1 MCAHCDCMA
10 GLGEVCSHVGAILF
24 YVESA
29 YRVKSCTEVPCAW
42 NMPTSVSSIPYAKI
56 ADIDFVKPKPIVK
69 PMRRGAHCNNDCDM
83 LTDPTDIEVNS
94 DVAKSSSSSCTHRVG
109 GLNPINEDEANTL

>member
-24 YVESA
+24 YIESA

-42 NMPTSVSSIPYAKI
+42 NMPTSISSIPYAKI
-56 ADIDFVKPKPIVK
+56 ADIDFVQPKSIVK
-69 PMRRGAHCNNDCDM
+69 PVKRGAQA
-83 LTDPTDIEVNS
+83 S
-94 DVAKSSSSSCTHRVG
+94 K
-109 GLNPINEDEANTL
+109 EDKMNCYLIITK